1 MWARLPDPDETESGV
16 FSFLFVVVAAPIS
29 VLCKI
34 LRCLEGL
41 LGGIGVLCRILKG
54 LKGLVGGIGVLC
66 KILRC
71 LEGLF
76 LRHWRFV

>member
-1 MWARLPDPDETESGV
+1 M
-16 FSFLFVVVAAPIS
+16 VVAAPIS

-41 LGGIGVLCRILKG
+41 LGGIGVLCRTLKG

-76 LRHWRFV
+76 WGHWRFVQNPEGSGGAVLGALAFCAKS